1 MIEKN
6 KSLSVFL
13 LHFLE
18 RLNGCESIEK
28 KITES
33 LTDICTFYKFKKGF
47 VYQTD
52 GFRYFFLKETVG
64 NEDHSLKRRFE
75 MSEMTK
81 IHSDRMKVKNR
92 PFYAS
97 RNDDNSLVDID
108 VLDFHKTDSLLV
120 RQFEDSEGKII
131 GFVGFADREDTTP
144 FTDEELQAIY
154 LLLGALSKE
163 VAVR

>member
-52 GFRYFFLKETVG
+52 GFRYFFLKETIG
-64 NEDHSLKRRFE
+64 NEGGTMKPRFDMGELK
-75 MSEMTK
+75 K
-81 IHSDRMKVKNR
+81 
-92 PFYAS
+92 
-97 RNDDNSLVDID
+97 
-108 VLDFHKTDSLLV
+108 
-120 RQFEDSEGKII
+120 
-131 GFVGFADREDTTP
+131 
-144 FTDEELQAIY
+144 
-154 LLLGALSKE
+154 GACRCYESSG
-163 VAVR
+163 